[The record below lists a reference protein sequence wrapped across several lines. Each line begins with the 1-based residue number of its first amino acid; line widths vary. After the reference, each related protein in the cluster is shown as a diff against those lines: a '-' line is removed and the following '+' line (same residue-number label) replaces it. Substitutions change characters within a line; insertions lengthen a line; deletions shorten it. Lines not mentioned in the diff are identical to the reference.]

1 VSQPILVAEA
11 LSSGYGKFQVLF
23 DVSFRVYENEI
34 LAVVGPNGSGK
45 STLLKTVFG
54 LTTIYSGSVIYRGR
68 DITRLPP
75 YVKARIG
82 VAYLPQTDNVFA
94 ELTVKEN
101 LLMAAYTL
109 EESEA
114 RDRIEEVLNLYP
126 VLKERLSY
134 KARSLSGGERQM
146 LALAMTLVR
155 RPDIIL
161 LDEPTANL
169 APVVA
174 RHLLKKISMLRD
186 EMKKTIVL
194 VEQNARAALE
204 LGDRALL
211 MVSGRVSYEGPS
223 ESLLQDVELGKRYLG
238 LR

>member
-114 RDRIEEVLNLYP
+114 RHRIEEVLNVYP

>member
-109 EESEA
+109 EENEA

-155 RPDIIL
+155 RPDIIM

-194 VEQNARAALE
+194 AEQNARAALE

>member
-155 RPDIIL
+155 RPDIIM

-186 EMKKTIVL
+186 EMKKTIIL

-223 ESLLQDVELGKRYLG
+223 KSLLQDVELGKRYLG

>member
-23 DVSFRVYENEI
+23 DVSFRVYEKEI

-155 RPDIIL
+155 RPDIIM

>member
-155 RPDIIL
+155 RPDIIM

>member
-1 VSQPILVAEA
+1 MSQPILVAEA

-155 RPDIIL
+155 RPDIIM

-223 ESLLQDVELGKRYLG
+223 KSLLQDVELGKRYLG

>member
-1 VSQPILVAEA
+1 MSQPILVAEA

-155 RPDIIL
+155 RPDIIM

-186 EMKKTIVL
+186 EMKKTIIL

-223 ESLLQDVELGKRYLG
+223 KSLLQDVELGKRYLG

>member
-1 VSQPILVAEA
+1 MSQPILVAEA

-155 RPDIIL
+155 RPDIIM
-161 LDEPTANL
+161 LDEPIANL

-223 ESLLQDVELGKRYLG
+223 KSLLQDVELGKRYLG

>member
-1 VSQPILVAEA
+1 MSQPILVAEA

>member
-1 VSQPILVAEA
+1 MSQPILVAEA

-23 DVSFRVYENEI
+23 DVSFRVYEKEI

-155 RPDIIL
+155 RPDIIM

>member
-1 VSQPILVAEA
+1 VSQPILVGEA
-11 LSSGYGKFQVLF
+11 INSGYGRFQVLF
-23 DVSFRVYENEI
+23 DVSFNVYENEI
-34 LAVVGPNGSGK
+34 LVVVGPNGSGK

-54 LTTIYSGSVIYRGR
+54 LTTIYSGSIIYKGR
-68 DITRLPP
+68 EVTGLPP
-75 YVKARIG
+75 HVKARIG
-82 VAYLPQTDNVFA
+82 IAYLPQTDNVFS
-94 ELTVKEN
+94 ELTVREN
-101 LLMAAYTL
+101 LMMAAYTL
-109 EESEA
+109 DESEA
-114 RDRIEEVLNLYP
+114 KDRVEEVLNLYP
-126 VLKERLSY
+126 VLRDRLMY
-134 KARSLSGGERQM
+134 KAKSLSGGERQM

-155 RPDIIL
+155 RPDIIM

-186 EMKKTIVL
+186 EMNKTVIL

-211 MVSGRVSYEGPS
+211 MVSGRVSYEGFARD
-223 ESLLQDVELGKRYLG
+223 LLKDVDLGKRYLG

>member
-155 RPDIIL
+155 RPDIIM

-223 ESLLQDVELGKRYLG
+223 KSLLQDVELGKRYLG

>member
-155 RPDIIL
+155 RPDIIM

-223 ESLLQDVELGKRYLG
+223 ESLLQDAELGKRYLG

>member
-223 ESLLQDVELGKRYLG
+223 ESLLRDVELGKRYLG

>member
-1 VSQPILVAEA
+1 MSQPILVAEA

-155 RPDIIL
+155 RPDIIM

>member
-1 VSQPILVAEA
+1 MSQPILVAEA
-11 LSSGYGKFQVLF
+11 LSSGYGKFQALF

-155 RPDIIL
+155 RPDIIM

>member
-1 VSQPILVAEA
+1 MSQPILVAEA

-109 EESEA
+109 EENEA

-155 RPDIIL
+155 RPDIIM

-223 ESLLQDVELGKRYLG
+223 KSLLQDVELGKRYLG

>member
-1 VSQPILVAEA
+1 MSQPILVAEA

-155 RPDIIL
+155 RPDIIM

-186 EMKKTIVL
+186 DMKKTIVL

>member
-1 VSQPILVAEA
+1 MSQPILVAEA

-109 EESEA
+109 EENEA

-155 RPDIIL
+155 RPDIIM

-194 VEQNARAALE
+194 AEQNARAALE

>member
-34 LAVVGPNGSGK
+34 LAIVGPNGSGK

-75 YVKARIG
+75 HVKARIG

-155 RPDIIL
+155 RPDIIM

-194 VEQNARAALE
+194 AEQNARAALE

>member
-1 VSQPILVAEA
+1 MSQPILVAEA

-54 LTTIYSGSVIYRGR
+54 LTTIYSGSVVYRGR

-155 RPDIIL
+155 RPDIIM

>member
-68 DITRLPP
+68 DITGLPP

-155 RPDIIL
+155 RPDIIM

>member
-109 EESEA
+109 EENEA

-155 RPDIIL
+155 RPDIIM

-223 ESLLQDVELGKRYLG
+223 KSLLQDVELGKRYLG

>member
-82 VAYLPQTDNVFA
+82 VSYLPQTDNVFA

-155 RPDIIL
+155 RPDIIM

-186 EMKKTIVL
+186 DMKKTIVL

>member
-155 RPDIIL
+155 RPDIIM

-223 ESLLQDVELGKRYLG
+223 ESLLQDVDLGKRYLG

>member
-1 VSQPILVAEA
+1 MSQPILVAEA

-155 RPDIIL
+155 RPDIIM

-174 RHLLKKISMLRD
+174 IHLLKKISMLRD

>member
-155 RPDIIL
+155 RPDIIM

-194 VEQNARAALE
+194 AEQNARAALE